1 MNFIRIIVALT
12 VVFYPVQ
19 NGFSQTLKKF
29 QKDSRV
35 VFVGNSITEAGFYGS
50 YIWLYYMTRF
60 PDQRIEVINGGI
72 GGNTSKDILARFDD
86 DVLSRNPTTI
96 VLTFGMNDSG
106 YFEYNGKDPKGFAD
120 ERVNASY
127 QSFVKLLEKLASR
140 QDIEKIM
147 MSSSPYDETMKNKD
161 NYFPGK
167 SKAMERII
175 EFQKKAA
182 SQNQWPF
189 VDLYYPMQQINI
201 EGQKSNPEFTI
212 IGKDRIHPGN
222 GGHLVMA
229 YLFLKAQGLAG
240 QPVSE
245 IEIDARKKSL
255 RQSVN
260 AETKDL
266 SVGKDHVTFNYLAKS
281 LPFPIDSASRIWGSD
296 QKQSDALAVVP
307 FMQEFN
313 QEVLRISNLSGAR
326 YELKID
332 GEVLGT
338 FSKEEFSKGVNL
350 ALLVNAP
357 QYKQAVQVMNLNQA
371 RKELE
376 NKLRDYDGLQFNFFQ
391 SRGMLFTDD
400 QAAYDLARKQARTDW
415 TVAGKIG
422 AYESL
427 RFPEVR
433 KSYNDQMKL
442 LTEMIYQRSIP
453 TNHKIE
459 VTAVINQ

>member
-1 MNFIRIIVALT
+1 MKFIRIIVTLA
-12 VVFYPVQ
+12 VVFYSFQ
-19 NGFSQTLKKF
+19 NGFGQTLKKF
-29 QKDSRV
+29 QKDSRI
-35 VFVGNSITEAGFYGS
+35 VFVGNSITEAGYYES

-60 PDQRIEVINGGI
+60 PDQRIEVINGGV
-72 GGNTSKDILARFDD
+72 GGNTAKDILARFDD
-86 DVLSRNPTTI
+86 DVMSRKPTTI

-106 YFEYNGKDPKGFAD
+106 YFEYNGKDPKSVAD
-120 ERVNASY
+120 EKVEASR
-127 QSFVKLLEKLASR
+127 QSFMKIVDKLASR
-140 QDIEKIM
+140 PDIEKVM
-147 MSSSPYDETMKNKD
+147 LASSPYDETMKNKD
-161 NYFPGK
+161 NYFAGK

-175 EFQKKAA
+175 EFQKQTA
-182 SQNQWPF
+182 SKNQWSF

-201 EGQKSNPEFTI
+201 DGQKGNPEFTI

-240 QPVSE
+240 QPIAEV
-245 IEIDARKKSL
+245 EIDAKKKL
-255 RQSVN
+255 LKQSVN
-260 AETKDL
+260 AEIKDL
-266 SVGKDHVTFNYLAKS
+266 STVKDNITFNYLAKAI
-281 LPFPIDSASRIWGSD
+281 PFPIDSASRIWGSD
-296 QKQSDALAVVP
+296 QKQSDALAVIP

-332 GEVLGT
+332 GEALGT
-338 FSKEEFSKGVNL
+338 FSKEDFSKGVNL
-350 ALLVNAP
+350 ALLVNSP

-376 NKLRDYDGLQFNFFQ
+376 NKLREYYGLQFSFFL
-391 SRGMLFTDD
+391 SRGMLFKDD
-400 QAAYDLARKQARTDW
+400 QPAYDLAKKQAKTDW

-422 AYESL
+422 GYESL

-433 KSYNDQMKL
+433 KSYNDQMRL
-442 LTEMIYQRSIP
+442 LTDMIYQRSIP

-459 VTAVINQ
+459 VTAVVNQ

>member
-1 MNFIRIIVALT
+1 MNFIRIIVVLT
-12 VVFYPVQ
+12 VVFNSFQ
-19 NGFSQTLKKF
+19 NGFSQPLKKF
-29 QKDSRV
+29 QKNSRV
-35 VFVGNSITEAGFYGS
+35 AFVGNSITEAGYYES

-60 PDQRIEVINGGI
+60 PDQPIEVINAGI

-86 DVLSRNPTTI
+86 DVMSRNPTTI
-96 VLTFGMNDSG
+96 ILTFGMNDSG
-106 YFEYNGKDPKGFAD
+106 YFEYNGKDPKTVAD
-120 ERVNASY
+120 EKVDASY
-127 QSFVKLLEKLASR
+127 QSFVKLLEKLTAR
-140 QDIEKIM
+140 KDIEKVM
-147 MSSSPYDETMKNKD
+147 MASSPYDETMKNKD
-161 NYFPGK
+161 NYFAGK

-189 VDLYYPMQQINI
+189 VDLYYPMQQINLD
-201 EGQKSNPEFTI
+201 GQKSNPEFTI

-240 QPVSE
+240 HPVSQV
-245 IEIDARKKSL
+245 EIDARKKVVK
-255 RQSVN
+255 QSVN
-260 AETKDL
+260 AEIKDL
-266 SVGKDHVTFNYLAKS
+266 SVGKDHITFNYLAKA

-296 QKQSDALAVVP
+296 QKQSDALSVVP

-313 QEVLRISNLSGAR
+313 QEVLQVSNLSGAR

-332 GEVLGT
+332 GETLGT
-338 FSKEEFSKGVNL
+338 FSKEDLNQGVNL
-350 ALLVNAP
+350 ALLVNTP
-357 QYKQAVQVMNLNQA
+357 QYKQAIQVMNLNQA
-371 RKELE
+371 RKEIE
-376 NKLRDYDGLQFNFFQ
+376 NKLRDYYGLQFNFFQ
-391 SRGMLFTDD
+391 SRGMLFKDD
-400 QAAYDLARKQARTDW
+400 QAAYDLARKQAKKDW

-433 KSYNDQMKL
+433 KSYNEQMKL

-459 VTAVINQ
+459 VTGIGK